1 MIKAALFIVAAVLCP
16 TGFTGPT
23 PVGGQTGEDRKV
35 VERAAAAYPN
45 LAQRMHLQGTVKL
58 AVTVRASGEVK
69 SSRPL
74 GGNPVLIE
82 AATTAARKWKFEPAQ
97 GETTEV
103 IEFRFGAH

>member
-1 MIKAALFIVAAVLCP
+1 MRKATLWIAATVLSATC
-16 TGFTGPT
+16 FTGPT
-23 PVGGQTGEDRKV
+23 PVSAQTGADRKV
-35 VERAAAAYPN
+35 VDRASAAYPD
-45 LAQRMHLQGTVKL
+45 LAHRMHLQGTVKL

-82 AATTAARKWKFEPAQ
+82 AATTAARKWKFEPGQ